1 MSTSTFTSIDKTNF
15 GLEGGE
21 FTITGTNLSTA
32 NLVDF
37 KSSGTSIQGVTPTST
52 TATTIKGILQPF
64 APTEVGKT
72 LTITV
77 YIQGVPQ
84 TTSLTI
90 TINAPQLTTL
100 SASSGP
106 IGGGTEV
113 TLNGH
118 YLSGTNQVLFGTI
131 PATIKST
138 TDTSVVVVT
147 PQGINSGPVNVTA
160 NVQTKLSNPL
170 SYSYTLKSNIPLT
183 INTANAGLPTDTPVY
198 MYILGEVKTAGADNF
213 YWVDASG
220 NPTLMSTTDNT
231 NDVGTFP
238 NSSEIMPAAATALM
252 DNYQEKWANFAI
264 PVDTSGSTT
273 INLAN
278 INTANI
284 PGLGTG
290 TEAFSGRIYLSVGV
304 PILPFSV
311 TTGGYKAPVFY
322 NGSGQY
328 TLFDWIEFSFD
339 SLQNINANT
348 TMVDQ
353 FGLSLTLEVTAPN
366 AKSGTLTK
374 VGLNATTSR
383 NDMIELEA
391 QLYAEGRVIAPSA
404 TMVTPT
410 GNYKPVY
417 PSNIN
422 FNVGGILRVLSPGQI
437 VANPSISS
445 NLSTYFDSN
454 INAAYTAWLTTP
466 LVVQV
471 TTDDVY
477 SAMATQAGAL
487 KFKTGN
493 FSTAAAW
500 NAAPAAD
507 FEFADKITTKEIWLC
522 DGTLASGSTA
532 SKNVGKVIA
541 ASFTRGVAS
550 NSMTAVACNVAG
562 FYPSGGVYSQWAS
575 IAHQYSLDNLAYG
588 FAYDDVCSQSPS
600 IGISQPDAVEIKIES
615 F

>member
-37 KSSGTSIQGVTPTST
+37 KSGGTSIQGVTPTST
-52 TATTIKGILQPF
+52 TATTIKGTLQSF

-100 SASSGP
+100 SASTGP
-106 IGGGTEV
+106 IGGGTQV

-118 YLSGTNQVLFGTI
+118 YLSGANQVLFGTK
-131 PATIKST
+131 PAQITSQ
-138 TDTSVVVVT
+138 TDTSISVVT

-160 NVQTKLSNPL
+160 NVQSVLSNAL

-198 MYILGEVKTAGADNF
+198 MYILGEVKTGGADNF
-213 YWVDASG
+213 YWVDANG

-238 NSSEIMPAAATALM
+238 NSSEIMPAAVTALK

-374 VGLNATTSR
+374 VGLNATTTR

-410 GNYKPVY
+410 GSYKPVY

-422 FNVGGILRVLSPGQI
+422 FNAGGILRVLSPGQI

-471 TTDDVY
+471 TTDTVY
-477 SAMATQAGAL
+477 SAMATQGGVL
-487 KFKTGN
+487 KFKAGN
-493 FSTAAAW
+493 FSTATAW
-500 NAAPAAD
+500 NAAPAAE
-507 FEFADKITTKEIWLC
+507 FEFANKITTKEIWLC

-550 NSMTAVACNVAG
+550 NSMTAIACNVGG

-575 IAHQYSLDNLAYG
+575 IAHQYSLDKLAYG